1 MPYENFSQT
10 QKRISSLWDK
20 AEDVILRFFEA
31 YGSDAPAAD
40 SLPKMT
46 DFNVIISAIKRL
58 QEARL
63 DLLKEAPRHES
74 HAGTGNPDP
83 ESPAQNISRI
93 IEALE
98 KNGSEESDSDAL
110 PD

>member
-1 MPYENFSQT
+1 MSNDNFNQT
-10 QKRISSLWDK
+10 QKRISALWDK
-20 AEDVILRFFEA
+20 AERMILLFFETHNA
-31 YGSDAPAAD
+31 DATAPD

-58 QEARL
+58 HEARL
-63 DLLKEAPRHES
+63 DLLKEAPRHEP
-74 HAGTGNPDP
+74 HAGTRNLDS

-98 KNGSEESDSDAL
+98 KNGNEASDNDAL